1 MKKTTKT
8 NQEQT
13 RLDKWLWA
21 ARFYKTRQLAVSAI
35 KNGKILLNQ
44 QRAKPASN
52 VKLHDL
58 ISVRRGP
65 YEEVITVLIASQQ
78 RGSATI
84 AQTLYQETEDS
95 IKQREVIRE
104 QLKNQP
110 HNPFGGPKPGKRDVR
125 VNRAVKRWET

>member
-1 MKKTTKT
+1 LKTIQKVNTK
-8 NQEQT
+8 QA

-35 KNGKILLNQ
+35 KNGKISLNK
-44 QRAKPASN
+44 QRAKPASA
-52 VKLHDL
+52 VKEQDM

-65 YEEVITVLIASQQ
+65 YEEIIIVLIVSQQ
-78 RGSATI
+78 RGSASI
-84 AQTLYQETEDS
+84 AQTLYKETQDS
-95 IKQREVIRE
+95 IKQREIIRE

-125 VNRAVKRWET
+125 VNRAVKRWES